1 MSNIVDAIRD
11 AEGIPTNKIQSTRL
25 EQADTSHFAQYRHS
39 KLNNF
44 LKNNLQSL
52 GAAQIMIG
60 STYFLFGIIE
70 IFFYWSSDFRNF
82 LFCFYIGYPFWAA
95 MSFIISG
102 SLTVACTKKH
112 TKFLVTASIGDN
124 IISTVLSSIG
134 IILLSMNLVHI
145 IILGCSE
152 FLECSLVKS
161 FTTSIVILQ
170 MMLTYVQIVISFSLC
185 GLTYHVNGNDI
196 SLVSALSCCIRSDS
210 EDPYQDLLTPPDTYG
225 DVILQDTDPVNHDP

>member
-95 MSFIISG
+95 MS
-102 SLTVACTKKH
+102 
-112 TKFLVTASIGDN
+112 
-124 IISTVLSSIG
+124 
-134 IILLSMNLVHI
+134 
-145 IILGCSE
+145 
-152 FLECSLVKS
+152 
-161 FTTSIVILQ
+161 SIVILQ